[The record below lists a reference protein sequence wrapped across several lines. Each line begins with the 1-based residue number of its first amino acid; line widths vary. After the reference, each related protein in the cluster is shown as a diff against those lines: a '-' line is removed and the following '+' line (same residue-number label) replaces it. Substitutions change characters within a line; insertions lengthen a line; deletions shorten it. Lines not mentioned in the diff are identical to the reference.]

1 MIKACAESK
10 AVVQKVSL
18 AADDSFP
25 AAGPEVDVFFPHTD
39 THGEDVTCSG
49 LVIDQLSALTH
60 FMWEVGG
67 GKINT
72 VTSYSFVFCWNGE
85 QPAMIRHLS
94 QRP

>member
-1 MIKACAESK
+1 M
-10 AVVQKVSL
+10 QKVSL
-18 AADDSFP
+18 AADDLFP

-67 GKINT
+67 KNKHGDQLQLRFLLERRATSNDQT
-72 VTSYSFVFCWNGE
+72 SESEAVTI
-85 QPAMIRHLS
+85 ATH
-94 QRP
+94 